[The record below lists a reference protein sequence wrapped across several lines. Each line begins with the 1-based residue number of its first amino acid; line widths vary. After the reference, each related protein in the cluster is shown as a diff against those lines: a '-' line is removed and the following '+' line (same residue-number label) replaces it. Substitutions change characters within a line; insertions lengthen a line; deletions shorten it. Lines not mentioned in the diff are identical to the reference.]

1 MEKNTD
7 MVNRPPHYKKHIAT
21 LEPIDVL
28 EYLTFNLGNAFKYL
42 IRAKDKGNELQ
53 DLKKSEWYFQRA
65 TRRGEVDELKPKT
78 LLLLSLYFKHQK
90 QVFKVGEYRYDYFE
104 PDAIIGNMRRYIQF
118 RIEELEEK
126 E

>member
-1 MEKNTD
+1 MEKNVD

-28 EYLTFNLGNAFKYL
+28 EHLTFNLGNAFKYL

-65 TRRGEVDELKPKT
+65 FKRDETFNLKSKY
-78 LLLLSLYFKHQK
+78 LLLLSLYFEHQK
-90 QVFKVGEYRYDYFE
+90 TVFEVRGYKFDCFNPES
-104 PDAIIGNMRRYIQF
+104 IIGNMYRYVCD
-118 RIEELEEK
+118 RIEELEAE